1 MLTNEQAQRLK
12 LKPLNDETILLAENA
27 LSWINSNT
35 KITVDLDD
43 VQANVRLFVSKY
55 IDIMGGLP
63 VGVTS
68 ESAGGLSQ
76 SFSTANKTDLLI
88 DQAEAIFGEEN
99 VTIGKV
105 TFTPAKRRWR

>member
-55 IDIMGGLP
+55 IDIMDMS

-68 ESAGGLSQ
+68 ESISGLSQ
-76 SFSTANKTDLLI
+76 SFSTANKTDMLI
-88 DQAEAIFGEEN
+88 EVANAIFGEEN

-105 TFTPAKRRWR
+105 TFTPAKRCWR

>member
-27 LSWINSNT
+27 LAWINSNT
-35 KITVDLDD
+35 KISVNLDD

-55 IDIMGGLP
+55 IDVMDMS

-68 ESAGGLSQ
+68 ESIGGLSQ
-76 SFSTANKTDLLI
+76 SFSTAKKTDMLI
-88 DQAEAIFGEEN
+88 ELANAIFGEEN

>member
-27 LSWINSNT
+27 LAWINSNT
-35 KITVDLDD
+35 KISVNLDD
-43 VQANVRLFVSKY
+43 VQANVRLFVFKY
-55 IDIMGGLP
+55 IDVMDMS

-68 ESAGGLSQ
+68 ESIGGLSQ
-76 SFSTANKTDLLI
+76 SFSTAKKTDMLI
-88 DQAEAIFGEEN
+88 ELANAIFGEEN

>member
-12 LKPLNDETILLAENA
+12 LSPLNDETILLAENA
-27 LSWINSNT
+27 LEWINGNT

-55 IDIMGGLP
+55 IEVMGSSI
-63 VGVTS
+63 GVTS
-68 ESAGGLSQ
+68 ESIGGLSQ
-76 SFSTANKTDLLI
+76 TFSSASKTDMLI
-88 DQAEAIFGEEN
+88 ELANAIFGEEN
-99 VTIGKV
+99 VTAGKV